1 MKKLD
6 GFLFLKRNVRVSI
19 IYKVQKEET
28 VDGVGGD
35 SEIRRSQRKLEVVIA
50 KNLRGNKPE

>member
-6 GFLFLKRNVRVSI
+6 GFLFSKRNVRVSI

-50 KNLRGNKPE
+50 KKPKRK

>member
-1 MKKLD
+1 MA
-6 GFLFLKRNVRVSI
+6 FLFSKRNVRVSI